1 MLRMIGKLGARLKR
15 EVLVYEGNLNINE
28 LIYLIN
34 IMEKCFYCEEIDAI
48 KKIEFVYH
56 KGERACNLVVG

>member
-1 MLRMIGKLGARLKR
+1 MIGKLGARLKR

-34 IMEKCFYCEEIDAI
+34 ILEKYFDVEEVDVV
-48 KKIEFVYH
+48 KKIKFTYH
-56 KGERACNLVVG
+56 KGERTCNLVVG